1 MNQEQEIFRELHKM
15 DEEVRWRAM
24 QTRDARFDGT
34 FLYGVRST
42 GIYCKPT
49 CPSRR
54 PRREQVIFFTARD
67 AAEAAGFRACRR
79 CRPEEQA
86 ASLDPQVE
94 MIKRA
99 CRAIE
104 THTAQGTLSL
114 AALSAGLG
122 VSPYHLQRT
131 FKRLAGVT
139 PHQYAAA
146 HRVSQFKARIK
157 EGETVTNAMYDA
169 GYGSSSRLYE
179 KTDADYGMTPAV
191 YARGGAGMQI
201 TYAVGVCL
209 LGRLLVATT
218 RGLCAVRLG
227 DTDGELEDTL
237 STEFPAADIRRD
249 DLALGEWIEPILRH
263 LAGQQT
269 SLNLPLDVQATAFQ
283 RRVWEELRRIPY
295 GTTRSYGD
303 IARSIGQPT
312 AVRAVARACAT
323 NPVALV
329 TPCHRVIRENGD
341 LGGYHWG
348 LERKRK
354 LLEQEKRS
362 GAVVAAAA
370 LPPDDVAGDES
381 LITRDEG
388 K

>member
-1 MNQEQEIFRELHKM
+1 MMNQEQEIFRELQEM

-24 QTRDARFDGT
+24 QTRDARFNGT

-42 GIYCKPT
+42 GIYCKPA

-54 PRREQVIFFTARD
+54 PRREQVIFFPVRE

-79 CRPEEQA
+79 CRPEEAA

-94 MIKRA
+94 MVRRA

-104 THTAQGTLSL
+104 THREGTLSL
-114 AALSAGLG
+114 TALSATLS

-131 FKRLAGVT
+131 FKRLTGVS

-146 HRVSQFKARIK
+146 CRVSGFKARIK
-157 EGETVTNAMYDA
+157 EGAAVTDAMYDA
-169 GYGSSSRLYE
+169 GYNSSSRLYE
-179 KTDADYGMTPAV
+179 KADADFGMTPAV

-201 TYAVGVCL
+201 TYAVGGCV
-209 LGRLLVATT
+209 LGRLLVAATT

-227 DTDGELEDTL
+227 DSDAELEDML
-237 STEFPAADIRRD
+237 STEFSAADIRRD
-249 DLALGEWIEPILRH
+249 DVALGEWIELILGH
-263 LAGQQT
+263 LAGQQI
-269 SLNLPLDVQATAFQ
+269 SLDLPLDVQATAFQ

-295 GTTRSYGD
+295 GSTRSYGD

-312 AVRAVARACAT
+312 AVRAVARACAA
-323 NPVALV
+323 NSVALV

-341 LGGYHWG
+341 LGGYRWG

-354 LLEQEKRS
+354 LLEQEAVVGRS
-362 GAVVAAAA
+362 GREESS
-370 LPPDDVAGDES
+370 DE
-381 LITRDEG
+381 R
-388 K
+388 